1 MSEIEN
7 LEERL
12 LRAVHE
18 PDTDLEL
25 LAHEVAASE
34 EAQVYLVELASTL
47 SALSPANPAIERA
60 SALLEHA
67 MAIVAEHAL
76 ARSAEAGATASTTT
90 TARDPGDGRK
100 R

>member
-1 MSEIEN
+1 MSDIED
-7 LEERL
+7 LKLRL

-18 PDTDLEL
+18 PDAEAEL

-34 EAQVYLVELASTL
+34 QAQVYLVELASTL
-47 SALSPANPAIERA
+47 SLLSPANPAIARA
-60 SALLEHA
+60 SSLLEYA

-76 ARSAEAGATASTTT
+76 TTSDELDVSVKASAM
-90 TARDPGDGRK
+90 ARDPGDRRK

>member
-1 MSEIEN
+1 MSDSET

-18 PDTDLEL
+18 PDADLEL

-34 EAQVYLVELASTL
+34 EAQVYLVELAGTL

-67 MAIVAEHAL
+67 MAIIAEHEL
-76 ARSAEAGATASTTT
+76 ASSAEVSAAVRTST

>member
-1 MSEIEN
+1 MSDIES
-7 LEERL
+7 LSERL

-18 PDTDLEL
+18 PDTDLEP

-47 SALSPANPAIERA
+47 SALSPVNPAIERA
-60 SALLEHA
+60 SALLEYA
-67 MAIVAEHAL
+67 MAIVAEHEL
-76 ARSAEAGATASTTT
+76 ASSAEVSATARTST